1 MATFWHQPRSP
12 DRSQIVTPALV
23 IVATPIGNMGDLS
36 PRAIAELTG
45 AELVCCEDTR
55 RTGRLLSHV
64 GVRARALRRVD
75 AHTEA
80 AASAEVVELI
90 AAGHRVVLV
99 SDSGTPGVCDPGQR
113 LVVAVVEAGHE
124 VVVVPGPAAVIA
136 ALVGS
141 GFATDRFTF
150 EGFLPRRGSERESR
164 LQQMALEQRTCVLYE
179 SPKRVAA
186 TLGDLA
192 RCCGGERR
200 AVVARE
206 LTKLHEEY
214 VRGTLAE
221 LVAWS
226 SSEPKGEI
234 VLVLEGALPAPEP
247 SDEAIVVALNLAL
260 AQGLSSRDAA
270 SQVAAELG
278 VSRRKAYELLHDN

>member
-1 MATFWHQPRSP
+1 MTA
-12 DRSQIVTPALV
+12 ALV

-113 LVVAVVEAGHE
+113 LVVAVAGAGHE

-141 GFATDRFTF
+141 GFASDRFCF
-150 EGFLPRRGSERESR
+150 EGFLPRRGGERSSR
-164 LQQMALEQRTCVLYE
+164 LEQLAAEQRTCVLYE

-192 RCCGGERR
+192 RVCGGERR

-206 LTKLHEEY
+206 LTKLHEEF
-214 VRGTLAE
+214 VRGSLDE
-221 LVAWS
+221 LVEWS
-226 SSEPKGEI
+226 AAEPKGEI
-234 VLVLEGALPAPEP
+234 VLVLEGAPAAPTP
-247 SDEAIVVALNLAL
+247 DDETIVAALDLAL

-270 SQVAAELG
+270 ALVAADLG
-278 VSRRKAYELLHDN
+278 VSKRKTYGFLHQD

>member
-1 MATFWHQPRSP
+1 M
-12 DRSQIVTPALV
+12 TPALV

-36 PRAIAELTG
+36 PRAITELT
-45 AELVCCEDTR
+45 AAALVCCEDTR
-55 RTGRLLSHV
+55 RTGRLLSHI

-80 AASAEVVELI
+80 AASVEVVELI

-113 LVVAVVEAGHE
+113 LVVAVVEAGYE

-141 GFATDRFTF
+141 GFSVDRFAF

-186 TLGDLA
+186 TLRDLA
-192 RCCGGERR
+192 RCCGAERR

-206 LTKLHEEY
+206 LTKLHEEF
-214 VRGTLAE
+214 VRGSLAE
-221 LVAWS
+221 LVEWS
-226 SSEPKGEI
+226 AAEPKGEI
-234 VLVLEGALPAPEP
+234 VLVLEGAPPLAEP
-247 SDEAIVVALNLAL
+247 DDEAVVAALDLAL
-260 AQGLSSRDAA
+260 VQGLSSRDAA
-270 SQVAAELG
+270 ALVAADLG
-278 VSRRKAYELLHDN
+278 VSRRRVYDLLHKG

>member
-1 MATFWHQPRSP
+1 M
-12 DRSQIVTPALV
+12 TPALV

-36 PRAIAELTG
+36 PRAVEELT
-45 AELVCCEDTR
+45 AAALVCCEDTR
-55 RTGRLLSHV
+55 RTGRLLSHI

-80 AASAEVVELI
+80 AASVEVVELI

-113 LVVAVVEAGHE
+113 LVVAVVEAGYE

-141 GFATDRFTF
+141 GFASGRFCF
-150 EGFLPRRGSERESR
+150 EGFLPRRGGERTSR
-164 LQQMALEQRTCVLYE
+164 LEQLAAEQRTCVLYE
-179 SPKRVAA
+179 SPKRIAA

-192 RCCGGERR
+192 RVCGGERR

-206 LTKLHEEY
+206 LTKLHEEF
-214 VRGTLAE
+214 VRGSLGE
-221 LVAWS
+221 LVEWS
-226 SSEPKGEI
+226 AAAPKGEI
-234 VLVLEGALPAPEP
+234 VLVLEGAPAAPTP
-247 SDEAIVVALNLAL
+247 DDETIVAALNLAL

-270 SQVAAELG
+270 SQVAADLG
-278 VSRRKAYELLHDN
+278 VSKRKTYGFLHQD

>member
-1 MATFWHQPRSP
+1 M
-12 DRSQIVTPALV
+12 TPALV

-64 GVRARALRRVD
+64 GVRVRALRRVD

-113 LVVAVVEAGHE
+113 LVAAVVEAGHE

-141 GFATDRFTF
+141 GFDSDRFCF
-150 EGFLPRRGSERESR
+150 EGFLPRRGGERTSR
-164 LQQMALEQRTCVLYE
+164 LEQLAAEQRTCVLYE

-192 RCCGGERR
+192 RVCGGERR

-206 LTKLHEEY
+206 LTKLHEEF
-214 VRGTLAE
+214 VRGSLDE
-221 LVAWS
+221 LVEWS
-226 SSEPKGEI
+226 AAEPKGEI
-234 VLVLEGALPAPEP
+234 VLVLEGAPAAPTP
-247 SDEAIVVALNLAL
+247 DDEAIVVALNLAL
-260 AQGLSSRDAA
+260 VQGLSSRDAA
-270 SQVAAELG
+270 ALVAADLG
-278 VSRRKAYELLHDN
+278 VSRRRVYDLLHKG

>member
-1 MATFWHQPRSP
+1 M
-12 DRSQIVTPALV
+12 

-36 PRAIAELTG
+36 PRAVEELVG
-45 AELVCCEDTR
+45 AAVVCCEDTR
-55 RTGRLLSHV
+55 RTGRLLSHA

-80 AASAEVVELI
+80 AASTKVVELI
-90 AAGHRVVLV
+90 GAGERVVLV
-99 SDSGTPGVCDPGQR
+99 SDSGTPGVCDPGER
-113 LVVAVVEAGHE
+113 LVVAVVEAGYD
-124 VVVVPGPAAVIA
+124 VVVIPGPAAVIA

-141 GFATDRFTF
+141 GFSTERFTF
-150 EGFLPRRGSERESR
+150 EGFLPRRGSERTNR
-164 LQQMALEQRTCVLYE
+164 LEQLALEQRTSVLYE
-179 SPKRVAA
+179 SPKRIAA

-214 VRGTLAE
+214 VRGSLDQ
-221 LVAWS
+221 LVEWS
-226 SSEPKGEI
+226 QTEPKGEI

-247 SDEAIVVALNLAL
+247 DDEAIVAALNLAL
-260 AQGLSSRDAA
+260 AEGLSSRDAA
-270 SQVAAELG
+270 SLVAADLG
-278 VSRRKAYELLHDN
+278 VSRRKAYGLLHKS

>member
-1 MATFWHQPRSP
+1 M
-12 DRSQIVTPALV
+12 TPALV

-36 PRAIAELTG
+36 PRVVEELT
-45 AELVCCEDTR
+45 AAALVCCEDTR
-55 RTGRLLSHV
+55 RTGRLLSHI

-80 AASAEVVELI
+80 AASVEVVELI

-113 LVVAVVEAGHE
+113 LVVAVVEAGYE

-141 GFATDRFTF
+141 GFASGRFCF
-150 EGFLPRRGSERESR
+150 EGFLPRRGGERTSR
-164 LQQMALEQRTCVLYE
+164 LEQLAAEQRTCVLYE
-179 SPKRVAA
+179 SPKRIAA

-192 RCCGGERR
+192 RVCGGERR

-206 LTKLHEEY
+206 LTKLHEEF
-214 VRGTLAE
+214 VRGSLGE
-221 LVAWS
+221 LVEWS
-226 SSEPKGEI
+226 AAAPKGEI
-234 VLVLEGALPAPEP
+234 VLVLEGAPAAPTP
-247 SDEAIVVALNLAL
+247 DDETIVAALNLAL